1 MNEEK
6 LVELLKEHFPSRQ
19 DHQALLQEMR
29 GGFTD
34 MKEHFNIVDEK
45 LDNLKSSSN
54 VLDTI
59 LEKHPSSEVRTYF
72 QYCEKGDYLSFAI

>member
-45 LDNLKSSSN
+45 LDNLA
-54 VLDTI
+54 
-59 LEKHPSSEVRTYF
+59 EE
-72 QYCEKGDYLSFAI
+72 